1 MSPRI
6 EQLAQKRRDLQL
18 RCAFQRQ
25 EVAQLTAQIEAKLV
39 TADRVIEVVTGV
51 AKSPLMLIAISA
63 GAMFVGP
70 WRLLRWVSQG
80 SLLFSLL
87 FSGARK
93 IHQLVT
99 K

>member
-6 EQLAQKRRDLQL
+6 EHLAQKRCDLQL
-18 RCAFQRQ
+18 RCALQHQ
-25 EVAQLTAQIEAKLV
+25 EVAELSAQIEAKLA
-39 TADRVIEVVTGV
+39 TADRVIEVVAGV
-51 AKSPLMLIAISA
+51 AKNPLILIALSA
-63 GAMFVGP
+63 GAMFIGP

-99 K
+99 Q